1 MSNPNKIRAEKT
13 INLGDK
19 SYIARMGV
27 DTLASMED
35 QYNMGFFD
43 FCKKVENLNLR
54 VSEIIDF
61 LYIAIRA
68 GGNDIEKN
76 EVKAAVNSM
85 GLMDASKILAELI
98 VIALNVE
105 IEGQKKNQ

>member
-1 MSNPNKIRAEKT
+1 MSNPNNIRAEKK
-13 INLGDK
+13 IKLGENT
-19 SYIARMGV
+19 YVARMGV

-35 QYNMGFFD
+35 QFNMGFFD
-43 FCKKVENLNLR
+43 FCKKIEQLNLR
-54 VSEIIDF
+54 ITEIIDF

-76 EVKAAVNSM
+76 EIKIAVNTI
-85 GLMDASKILAELI
+85 GLMQASKILAEL
-98 VIALNVE
+98 VVLALNVD